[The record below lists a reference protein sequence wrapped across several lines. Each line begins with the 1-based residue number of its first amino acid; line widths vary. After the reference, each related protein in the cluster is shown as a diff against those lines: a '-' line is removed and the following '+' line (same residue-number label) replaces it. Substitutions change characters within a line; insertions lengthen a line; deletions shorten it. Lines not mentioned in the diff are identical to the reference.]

1 MNIFRKIFKF
11 QARLREFGED
21 QIVKQIKK
29 ISNLIKL
36 QKWFR
41 QQIAENKLIHL
52 KRQKSIGILFR

>member
-11 QARLREFGED
+11 QTKIREFSEA
-21 QIVKQIKK
+21 QIVKQMKK

-41 QQIAENKLIHL
+41 QKIAENKLIHL
-52 KRQKSIGILFR
+52 KRQKSLGILFR